1 MALLTS
7 NAIRRALM
15 LLAAALAMPSWA
27 EIPVKI
33 YAQELVDRTVAK
45 HPDLLVVVMHVTP
58 PKADGNVVIASNIG
72 RIGKPGDEDD
82 LRVITT
88 GKPNLEV
95 GHGGKRYEVELVL
108 RDVAG
113 ETLGA
118 LGLVWPYAAGQDKAP
133 FERKAEAI
141 RDALAKRILNAAN
154 LMDPY
159 PFERLATTR
168 TTAQKLVDEIQE
180 THPEVR
186 VLAMRAPAA
195 GSPDLVVLGSTFGR
209 HGKKADADD
218 MKIFTASRSV
228 TGIYSNG
235 RRFGVDLQLHDVSG
249 KTIGTMNVGYA
260 YKAGDDEASL
270 LAEAERLRNE
280 LRKRIASAEALG
292 DLDP

>member
-1 MALLTS
+1 
-7 NAIRRALM
+7 
-15 LLAAALAMPSWA
+15 
-27 EIPVKI
+27 
-33 YAQELVDRTVAK
+33 
-45 HPDLLVVVMHVTP
+45 VMHVTP

-82 LRVITT
+82 LRVIST

-95 GHGGKRYEVELVL
+95 GHGGARYEVELVL

-113 ETLGA
+113 ETIGA
-118 LGLVWPYAAGQDKAP
+118 LGLVWPYKAGQDKAP

-141 RDALAKRILNAAN
+141 RDALEKRILNTAN

-168 TTAQKLVDEIQE
+168 TTAQKLVDEIQRA
-180 THPEVR
+180 HAEVR
-186 VLAMRAPAA
+186 VLALRAPTA
-195 GSPDLVVLGSTFGR
+195 GSPELVVLGSTFGR

-218 MKIFTASRSV
+218 MKILTAPRPA

-235 RRFGVDLQLHDVSG
+235 KRFGVDLQLRDAAGHTV
-249 KTIGTMNVGYA
+249 GTMNVGYA

-270 LAEAERLRNE
+270 LAKAERLRDD
-280 LRKRIASAEALG
+280 LQKRIASGQTLG

>member
-1 MALLTS
+1 MALLNH
-7 NAIRRALM
+7 NAIRLAPA

-27 EIPVKI
+27 QIPVKI
-33 YAQELVDRTVAK
+33 YAQELVDRTAAK
-45 HPDLLVVVMHVTP
+45 HPDLMVIVMHVTP
-58 PKADGNVVIASNIG
+58 PKAEGNVVIASNIG

-82 LRVITT
+82 LRVIAT

-95 GHGGKRYEVELVL
+95 GHGGARYEVELVL

-113 ETLGA
+113 ETIGA
-118 LGLVWPYAAGQDKAP
+118 LGLVWPYKAGQDKAP

-141 RDALAKRILNAAN
+141 RDALAKRILSTAN
-154 LMDPY
+154 LMDPD

-168 TTAQKLVDEIQE
+168 TTAQKLVDEIQR
-180 THPEVR
+180 THAEVC
-186 VLAMRAPAA
+186 VLALRAPTA

-218 MKIFTASRSV
+218 MKILTAPRPA

-235 RRFGVDLQLHDVSG
+235 KRFGVDLQLRDAAGRTV
-249 KTIGTMNVGYA
+249 GTMNVGYA

-270 LAEAERLRNE
+270 LAKAERLRDD
-280 LRKRIASAEALG
+280 LQKRIASGQTLG

>member
-1 MALLTS
+1 MALLTRD
-7 NAIRRALM
+7 AFRFVPA

-33 YAQELVDRTVAK
+33 YAQELVDRTAAK
-45 HPDLLVVVMHVTP
+45 HPDLLVIVMHVTP
-58 PKADGNVVIASNIG
+58 PKTDGNIVIASNIG

-95 GHGGKRYEVELVL
+95 GHGGARYEVELAL
-108 RDVAG
+108 CDVAG
-113 ETLGA
+113 ETIGA
-118 LGLVWPYAAGQDKAP
+118 LGLVWPYKVGQDKAP
-133 FERKAEAI
+133 FEKKAEAI

-168 TTAQKLVDEIQE
+168 TTAQKLVDEIQQ

-186 VLAMRAPAA
+186 VLALRAPAA

-209 HGKKADADD
+209 HGKRADADD
-218 MKIFTASRSV
+218 MKILTASRPA

-235 RRFGVDLQLHDVSG
+235 KRFGVDLQLHDAAGRTV
-249 KTIGTMNVGYA
+249 GTMNVGYA

-270 LAEAERLRNE
+270 LAKAQRLRDD
-280 LRKRIASAEALG
+280 LRKRIPSGEKLG